1 MAENSI
7 IPSPHTLSTLNADDI
22 ASANFEILRR
32 AGRKSSTVDQ
42 YTRTE
47 KLWVEFCAAQG
58 LNSANFEVV
67 YVDAFFQTVKDAY
80 SRVTLQNM
88 LSHLRKLVEA
98 IAASADDTAA
108 LYIRQLQALKQY
120 KIDAEWGGAN
130 SRKRAGKRIDTSTVW
145 AAIHADAPTPLARAR
160 NAALYAV
167 LFFAGLRREEVRQLT
182 WRNVDFDR
190 NVIKVVGGKKRAK
203 NESDEVPM
211 LGDLKGILMQWKAI
225 QTTAAAGVAR
235 QYVVCSVN
243 KGGKLNADRPIAS
256 GAIYELMRPWEAIPH
271 DARHTL
277 VTNLLDKGVALHT
290 TQKIARHKRGETTLH
305 YAHAMEAEQLAK
317 TVPNPY
323 G

>member
-167 LFFAGLRREEVRQLT
+167 LFFAGLRREEVRAALAGQ
-182 WRNVDFDR
+182 RVGDR
-190 NVIKVVGGKKRAK
+190 DRTDAVAVCLDDAGAV
-203 NESDEVPM
+203 
-211 LGDLKGILMQWKAI
+211 
-225 QTTAAAGVAR
+225 GVAKSCFENP
-235 QYVVCSVN
+235 VVLAERGDVDGEN
-243 KGGKLNADRPIAS
+243 GARDDFGGVRLR
-256 GAIYELMRPWEAIPH
+256 
-271 DARHTL
+271 
-277 VTNLLDKGVALHT
+277 
-290 TQKIARHKRGETTLH
+290 
-305 YAHAMEAEQLAK
+305 
-317 TVPNPY
+317 
-323 G
+323 